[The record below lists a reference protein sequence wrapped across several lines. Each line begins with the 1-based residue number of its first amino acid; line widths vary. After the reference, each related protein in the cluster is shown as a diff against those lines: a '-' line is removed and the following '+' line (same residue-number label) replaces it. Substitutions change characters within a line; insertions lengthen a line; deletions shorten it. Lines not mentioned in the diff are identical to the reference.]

1 MENYNEAIKQIYAE
15 KEQQIILGLT
25 GRTGAGCSTA
35 AGILKKQFEDLELE
49 YYEGTDEK
57 LKEKKAFEIIKEYIS
72 SDERWV
78 PFNVIEGSCVIL
90 SYIFEYYE
98 KEKDGFQCFIDYL
111 KYLQSE
117 ENVNCF
123 KIDNFIEFVK
133 EIHGLRYIF
142 ENVKKKPLNSVT
154 GWNNIPI
161 GEIQAYYE
169 LYVVVL
175 QIK

>member
-98 KEKDGFQCFIDYL
+98 K
-111 KYLQSE
+111 
-117 ENVNCF
+117 
-123 KIDNFIEFVK
+123 
-133 EIHGLRYIF
+133 
-142 ENVKKKPLNSVT
+142 
-154 GWNNIPI
+154 NI
-161 GEIQAYYE
+161 
-169 LYVVVL
+169 
-175 QIK
+175 K